1 MLINILKIIILSF
14 ILILIIHNIYLFF
27 QKTLTIPKI
36 KDLVIKPNEQYKEI
50 YNTINNSNPISN
62 NANPISINPT
72 SNSINPTSNS
82 NNESLI
88 MNNISSEEEINM
100 KKELKKFFNTLEPNS
115 NSFPNY

>member
-50 YNTINNSNPISN
+50 YNTINNSLPNMKISN
-62 NANPISINPT
+62 PNLDIPNADT
-72 SNSINPTSNS
+72 
-82 NNESLI
+82 NNKSLI
-88 MNNISSEEEINM
+88 LNNVSSEEEIHM
-100 KKELKKFFNTLEPNS
+100 KKELKKFFNTLEPN
-115 NSFPNY
+115 NTSFPNY